1 MSAVTTA
8 RRLANLMVARESR
21 GPGDTENAMRRL
33 ETRYG
38 VPWRVFWTLRYRP
51 PPDILCGVFEKIQ
64 AAYRA
69 EIERQVGLLRH
80 ELEITRLKTGAD
92 HAAVR
97 AAEALVGE
105 TLKGSHLLGG
115 EPARPTD

>member
-1 MSAVTTA
+1 
-8 RRLANLMVARESR
+8 MVARESR

-33 ETRYG
+33 EARYG

-69 EIERQVGLLRH
+69 EVERQLRQLRH
-80 ELEITRLKTGAD
+80 ELDITRLKLGPD
-92 HAAVR
+92 HPAVR
-97 AAEALVGE
+97 EAEALVG
-105 TLKGSHLLGG
+105 KND
-115 EPARPTD
+115 A